1 MEINTKTKEIVLKFL
16 VDYFRNNQREYQRN
30 YDHLCRD
37 LPKIEPA
44 NLSVILDSLYNGGL
58 VTFTYGGDM
67 QNYIELTPTGH
78 EYFGKKKDVR
88 NIKRSDRLWDII
100 KILIGVIVGS
110 VVTWLK
116 MK

>member
-1 MEINTKTKEIVLKFL
+1 MEINTKTKEIVLRFL
-16 VDYFRNNQREYQRN
+16 VGYFQENHREYLRN

-44 NLSVILDSLYNGGL
+44 DLSVILDSLYNEKL
-58 VTFTYGGDM
+58 VKLTYGGDI
-67 QNYIELTPTGH
+67 QNFIELTPAGH
-78 EYFGKKKDVR
+78 EYFGKKKSAR
-88 NIKRSDRLWDII
+88 RIKHSDRLWDII
-100 KILIGVIVGS
+100 KILIGVIVGA